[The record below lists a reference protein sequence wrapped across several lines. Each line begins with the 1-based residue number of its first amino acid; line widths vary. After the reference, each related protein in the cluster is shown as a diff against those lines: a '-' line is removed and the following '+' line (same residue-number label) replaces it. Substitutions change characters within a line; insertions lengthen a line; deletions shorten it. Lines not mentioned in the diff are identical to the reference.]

1 MPIIAIKLNMV
12 YIKSTSDSR
21 VVGKMKTETIS
32 YLKQNAAKLDLSEPM
47 IVTQNGLPAY
57 VIESYEDRIRRDESI
72 ALLKLMTLSEKD
84 IELERIFTREQIMD
98 SL

>member
-1 MPIIAIKLNMV
+1 
-12 YIKSTSDSR
+12 
-21 VVGKMKTETIS
+21 MKTETIS
-32 YLKQNAAKLDLSEPM
+32 YLKQNAAKLDLSEPL

-57 VIESYEDRIRRDESI
+57 VIESYGDRMRRDESI

-84 IELERIFTREQIMD
+84 IELGRTFSSEQILD

>member
-1 MPIIAIKLNMV
+1 MV
-12 YIKSTSDSR
+12 YIKSID
-21 VVGKMKTETIS
+21 GLPFGEKMKTETIS

-57 VIESYEDRIRRDESI
+57 VIESYEDRVRRDESI

-84 IELERIFTREQIMD
+84 IELERTFTREQIMD

>member
-1 MPIIAIKLNMV
+1 
-12 YIKSTSDSR
+12 
-21 VVGKMKTETIS
+21 MKTETIS
-32 YLKQNAAKLDLSEPM
+32 YLKQNAAKLDLSEPL

-57 VIESYEDRIRRDESI
+57 IIESYEERMRRDESI

-84 IELERIFTREQIMD
+84 IELDRTFSREQILD

>member
-1 MPIIAIKLNMV
+1 
-12 YIKSTSDSR
+12 
-21 VVGKMKTETIS
+21 MKTETIS
-32 YLKQNAAKLDLSEPM
+32 YLKQNAAKLDLSEPL

-57 VIESYEDRIRRDESI
+57 VIESYGDRMRRDESI

-84 IELERIFTREQIMD
+84 IELGQIFSREQILD

>member
-1 MPIIAIKLNMV
+1 MV
-12 YIKSTSDSR
+12 YIKSIDSLPF
-21 VVGKMKTETIS
+21 GEKMKTETIS

-57 VIESYEDRIRRDESI
+57 VIESYEDRVRRDESI

-84 IELERIFTREQIMD
+84 IELERTFTREQIMD

>member
-1 MPIIAIKLNMV
+1 
-12 YIKSTSDSR
+12 
-21 VVGKMKTETIS
+21 MKTETIS
-32 YLKQNAAKLDLSEPM
+32 YLKQNAAKLDLSEPL

-57 VIESYEDRIRRDESI
+57 VIESYGDRMRRDESI

-84 IELERIFTREQIMD
+84 IELGRIFSREQILD